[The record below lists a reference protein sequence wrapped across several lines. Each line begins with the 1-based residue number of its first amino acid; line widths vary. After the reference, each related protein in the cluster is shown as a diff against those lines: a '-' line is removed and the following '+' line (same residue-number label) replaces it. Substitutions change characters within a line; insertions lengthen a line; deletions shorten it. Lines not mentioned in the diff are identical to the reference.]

1 MPNVRIICAALACA
15 AIALTAAPA
24 MAQKMTKD
32 QAFAACKQELGRGV
46 SGDAFKQQMQACV
59 KRKMSGRK

>member
-1 MPNVRIICAALACA
+1 MPSLRIIHIAVAC
-15 AIALTAAPA
+15 IALGLMAEPA

-46 SGDAFKQQMQACV
+46 SGDSFKQQMQACV

>member
-1 MPNVRIICAALACA
+1 MPGLRIIYIALACA
-15 AIALTAAPA
+15 AVALTAAPA

-46 SGDAFKQQMQACV
+46 SGDAFKQQMQACI
-59 KRKMSGRK
+59 KRKMQGK